1 MTNKD
6 KMHNLT
12 TVGLKETLSE
22 LCDGCMI
29 AYEFE
34 DYPIEEVFPA
44 MATKRVSVDGEKYF
58 IKMEVKVKKIED

>member
-12 TVGLKETLSE
+12 AVGLEETLSE
-22 LCDGCMI
+22 LRDGCMI

-34 DYPIEEVFPA
+34 DYSIEEVFPA
-44 MATKRVSVDGEKYF
+44 MSTKRVTIDGEKYF